1 MAKHDKQTTSN
12 VSSSGT
18 QSSHLLPHVR
28 YNPATSSNDYFFPL
42 KLNDAAIEEAAR
54 LRGYQIGWT
63 ILFDEKFRAAMVPCK
78 RKARDEHGNEIFLDT
93 PEAEQH
99 ARYNAM
105 INEAMTA
112 QDRKRHDGRCWF
124 FKDGLRHRCQYRK
137 KNPSY
142 DPNRPHDPK
151 TNPKTVRVRCEECP
165 YERFKNAHDEA
176 LFSELEQED
185 DCGEII
191 PFEGPA
197 VYDTYSFESYDGLS
211 TDVMTVLHEL
221 KPKLGDVVDLLAQ
234 GLTQAEA
241 AEALGKAPTT
251 INSQV
256 KSLRRL
262 LDTVPELQELLQN
275 N

>member
-1 MAKHDKQTTSN
+1 MAKNDNQR
-12 VSSSGT
+12 SST
-18 QSSHLLPHVR
+18 QGKSASHLLPHVR
-28 YNPATSSNDYFFPL
+28 YNPQTGGNDYFFPL
-42 KLNDAAIEEAAR
+42 ELNDKAIEKAAR

-112 QDRKRHDGRCWF
+112 QDRKRHDGRCCF
-124 FKDGLRHRCQYRK
+124 MKNGLRHRCPYRK
-137 KNPSY
+137 ENPNF
-142 DPNRPHDPK
+142 DPSRPHDPK
-151 TNPKTVRVRCEECP
+151 TNPKTVRVRCEVCP
-165 YERFKNAHDEA
+165 YERFKNAHDEV
-176 LFSELEQED
+176 LLSELERED

-211 TDVMTVLHEL
+211 ADVMTVLHKI
-221 KPKLGDVVDLLAQ
+221 KPKLDDVVDLLAQ

-241 AEALGKAPTT
+241 ARALGKRPSTV
-251 INSQV
+251 NSQV
-256 KSLRRL
+256 KALQHL
-262 LDTVPELQELLQN
+262 LDTVPELRELLLTN
-275 N
+275 